1 MMGWTPDMALCLTF
15 MVFLCSVSVLASS
28 HDTTNIA
35 GSVVDGIDM
44 SKYHHYDDLVE
55 LLKSLKAQ
63 HPHLV
68 DYYSV
73 GKSSQGRE
81 LLVIKISENVQERG
95 ETEPMFKYVANMHGD
110 ETVGRALMVALARY
124 LVQGYGDHNPR
135 VTALLNTTEVHLM
148 PSMNPDG
155 FEMAKE
161 GMCEGYSRS
170 GRENANDVDLNRN
183 FPSQWNF
190 PSERELYS
198 KREPETLAVMSWIL
212 NNPFVL
218 SGNLHGGSVV
228 ASYPFDDTSF
238 HRVCCY
244 ESKTPDD
251 KLFRYLA
258 TVYASNH
265 RTMPRGN
272 LCPGDNFPGGITNGA
287 NWYDVEGGMQDF
299 NYVYG
304 SCAEVTFELSCCKY
318 PLASSL
324 PLEWINNRESLM
336 AFMETV
342 HMGAKGVVKDADT
355 GEALE
360 GVLVSV
366 AELNYNITTSNR
378 GEYWRLLMPGNYTLV
393 AKAVGYDTARKAI
406 SIVEGTVSRV
416 DLRMKRNTEVQQQF
430 NETLTKVQGG
440 AYENRIEKNDQIAR
454 QRNVREDG
462 LNTREVKTE
471 ISSRTFPR
479 SSSNVSERAD
489 IKSELSATSFSPEI
503 SMTSNFQSIGSN
515 EVTGTVR
522 VTDTVKLS
530 RSPPL
535 NITIG
540 NESGASNAPIVVT
553 ISNIQSEN
561 ASTTLGLFKINR
573 DGQLANFSESS
584 TKNVDQHETKKDGT
598 LGNISNDQPSTWS
611 SDRSSTMHYTLP
623 LATNSGQPSNES
635 VDYDTLTRN
644 STWFTDGSN
653 GVSLITQ
660 NYSSLGS
667 TTPKNVAN
675 ETVEKSSSTVPPPT
689 TQQLKGPEV
698 EGFTSGPEFWYH
710 HYPDLEA
717 FMRKFAKKYPNL
729 ARLYS
734 IGSSVQGRELYVM
747 EISDNPGI
755 HEPGEPEFKYI
766 GNMHGNEVIG
776 RETLLLLIQY
786 LLEGYGTNERATN
799 IVNTTRIHIMPTMNP
814 DGFEA
819 ANEGDYGGVMGRSNA
834 NGIDLNRNFPDQYF
848 FTKDDERQ
856 PETLAVMKWVKQYP
870 FVLSANLH
878 GGSLVANYPWDDNP
892 RSQGGVYSKC
902 PDDDVFKKLA
912 KAYSFAHPRMPM
924 GKECNSNTV
933 AFRDGITNG
942 AKWYSVSGGMQ
953 DWNYLNSNCFEITV
967 EMSCHK
973 YPPTKDLPKYWMENK
988 KSLLAFME
996 QVQTGVKGFI
1006 LDKSG
1011 NPISNATVSVAGI
1024 DHDIV
1029 SASDGDYWRLLA
1041 PSEYLVTAYANGY
1054 EASSVNVE
1062 VPHLWAV
1069 QVNFTLKADD
1079 SSTWSAEDDFGAE
1092 DNLMQ
1097 DYLNNSALN
1106 AAMADIENK
1115 YKDVAE
1121 FLANDNAWSMK
1132 VHALRMGTENERGI
1146 DNRVRVLIFGG
1157 LYGAQPVGRELVI
1170 RLARHLGAGWA
1181 KKNREIQKLL
1191 QETQIFLVPAV
1202 DTNGF
1207 DRAEP
1212 GMCGYSRKSE
1222 LDNEVGG
1229 MFAPEI
1235 VDEYAEATVNM
1246 LSQIKPHAVLSLES
1260 GGIFMRF
1267 PHDDPS
1273 ANSTTPDEAVFQF
1286 LTEAY
1291 AKAHPTML
1299 QSENPCLVL
1308 NRQAPSGILHG
1319 QALGVYKN
1327 SLLEY
1332 TYKNLQGTLTVAAH
1346 VSCCNYP
1353 AARELPTLWRQN
1365 KDSLLSFIH
1374 AAHQGVAGQVV
1385 DEEGHPVLSATVQV
1399 DGNVLKLND
1408 QATFRKLLPTGSHS
1422 LKVTSSDLENKTL
1435 NFLVEAH
1442 KEMPASVTLDSL
1454 KDSNI
1459 LYHSYYGTED
1469 KLRKLNSNYS
1479 KISNLYSIGRSA
1491 QSRQILAIEID
1502 VDSEAK
1508 QPNLPTVAVIGGLGE
1523 SDRGGKELVLE
1534 LTKYLLSRYGHD
1546 ATVNK
1551 ILQNAKVHLVPTLNS
1566 DATADIPKSP
1576 GQEGGVECHT
1586 KINTKNSNG
1595 IELDSNFIVKDPE
1608 IEDTSPPEVSAVREW
1623 MADHKFTLALI
1634 LRGGAQGVAVPFS
1647 ASHDS
1652 SFLSPDAE
1660 ILQRL
1665 GAIYSAA
1672 AGLPQEASMC
1682 GNVKLVNGTTH
1693 DGVIN
1698 PHSGSLIDC
1707 FYEHSDALAFNV
1719 YYGCCGSPKE
1729 KVLGHLWK
1737 QHKSGLLKFLT
1748 LSSVGAM
1755 GYVTDQ
1761 SNAPLPGA
1769 KIIVKGSGHTVT
1781 SLDHGAWWRPLP
1793 QGSHTLTVQ
1802 LEGYYEQTKLVQV
1815 MGGDTVIFKLKRDD
1829 RVMGLP
1835 RMVFIILAGSISLL
1849 LMICCLCI
1857 ATVRSQQHRRKVY
1870 GFHQL
1875 SHSVDIFNDSPSA
1888 SEDETSMNFINGSTK
1903 NKVKKKRVSSR
1914 SYHDLVSSSSDEDEL
1929 FIKGSAPKKK
1939 AQR

>member
-416 DLRMKRNTEVQQQF
+416 DLRMKRNTE
-430 NETLTKVQGG
+430 
-440 AYENRIEKNDQIAR
+440 A
-454 QRNVREDG
+454 
-462 LNTREVKTE
+462 
-471 ISSRTFPR
+471 
-479 SSSNVSERAD
+479 
-489 IKSELSATSFSPEI
+489 
-503 SMTSNFQSIGSN
+503 
-515 EVTGTVR
+515 
-522 VTDTVKLS
+522 
-530 RSPPL
+530 
-535 NITIG
+535 
-540 NESGASNAPIVVT
+540 
-553 ISNIQSEN
+553 
-561 ASTTLGLFKINR
+561 
-573 DGQLANFSESS
+573 
-584 TKNVDQHETKKDGT
+584 
-598 LGNISNDQPSTWS
+598 
-611 SDRSSTMHYTLP
+611 
-623 LATNSGQPSNES
+623 
-635 VDYDTLTRN
+635 
-644 STWFTDGSN
+644 
-653 GVSLITQ
+653 
-660 NYSSLGS
+660 LGS

>member
-416 DLRMKRNTEVQQQF
+416 DLRMKRNTE
-430 NETLTKVQGG
+430 
-440 AYENRIEKNDQIAR
+440 A
-454 QRNVREDG
+454 
-462 LNTREVKTE
+462 
-471 ISSRTFPR
+471 
-479 SSSNVSERAD
+479 
-489 IKSELSATSFSPEI
+489 
-503 SMTSNFQSIGSN
+503 
-515 EVTGTVR
+515 
-522 VTDTVKLS
+522 
-530 RSPPL
+530 
-535 NITIG
+535 
-540 NESGASNAPIVVT
+540 
-553 ISNIQSEN
+553 
-561 ASTTLGLFKINR
+561 
-573 DGQLANFSESS
+573 
-584 TKNVDQHETKKDGT
+584 
-598 LGNISNDQPSTWS
+598 
-611 SDRSSTMHYTLP
+611 
-623 LATNSGQPSNES
+623 
-635 VDYDTLTRN
+635 
-644 STWFTDGSN
+644 
-653 GVSLITQ
+653 
-660 NYSSLGS
+660 LGS

-1835 RMVFIILAGSISLL
+1835 RMVFIILAGVILLTLALGCYATLRTGCLL
-1849 LMICCLCI
+1849 LFPVC
-1857 ATVRSQQHRRKVY
+1857 RSQKPWC
-1870 GFHQL
+1870 F
-1875 SHSVDIFNDSPSA
+1875 
-1888 SEDETSMNFINGSTK
+1888 
-1903 NKVKKKRVSSR
+1903 
-1914 SYHDLVSSSSDEDEL
+1914 
-1929 FIKGSAPKKK
+1929 
-1939 AQR
+1939 

>member
-15 MVFLCSVSVLASS
+15 IVFLCSVSVLASS

-135 VTALLNTTEVHLM
+135 VTALLNTTEIHLM

-416 DLRMKRNTEVQQQF
+416 DLRMKRNTE
-430 NETLTKVQGG
+430 
-440 AYENRIEKNDQIAR
+440 A
-454 QRNVREDG
+454 
-462 LNTREVKTE
+462 
-471 ISSRTFPR
+471 
-479 SSSNVSERAD
+479 
-489 IKSELSATSFSPEI
+489 
-503 SMTSNFQSIGSN
+503 
-515 EVTGTVR
+515 
-522 VTDTVKLS
+522 
-530 RSPPL
+530 
-535 NITIG
+535 
-540 NESGASNAPIVVT
+540 
-553 ISNIQSEN
+553 
-561 ASTTLGLFKINR
+561 
-573 DGQLANFSESS
+573 
-584 TKNVDQHETKKDGT
+584 
-598 LGNISNDQPSTWS
+598 
-611 SDRSSTMHYTLP
+611 
-623 LATNSGQPSNES
+623 
-635 VDYDTLTRN
+635 
-644 STWFTDGSN
+644 
-653 GVSLITQ
+653 
-660 NYSSLGS
+660 LGS

-1079 SSTWSAEDDFGAE
+1079 SSTWSAEDDFGVE

-1707 FYEHSDALAFNV
+1707 FYEHSDTLAFNV